1 LLVQSVVRCG
11 ERVAS
16 WHVSYAK
23 CSKAPRP
30 PSLIVRGP
38 KGFHLGPAFFSQG
51 EPMSVTRENIE
62 TALAMAIDD
71 EAVEGDSVKQYEIHA
86 IKHRFNGLLDQLA
99 GEADT
104 GDDEDDIDDVDGD
117 GPIDEEDGKG

>member
-1 LLVQSVVRCG
+1 
-11 ERVAS
+11 
-16 WHVSYAK
+16 
-23 CSKAPRP
+23 
-30 PSLIVRGP
+30 
-38 KGFHLGPAFFSQG
+38 
-51 EPMSVTRENIE
+51 
-62 TALAMAIDD
+62 MAIDD
-71 EAVEGDSVKQYEIHA
+71 EAVEDNSVKQYEIHA